1 MSFSP
6 PNTFSDGTVCTSA
19 ALEGNNQALRV
30 YLHGGIVSGDVEAA
44 QWIDTRHIQPPS
56 YEPYSA
62 VQHGVSGHQGGND
75 SGMVRLTF
83 ATKYLSGGG
92 RSSSTSFHAIP
103 GTAITVDA
111 RRACT
116 MVFHYW
122 WEVEAGPDES
132 TGGGQETDTD
142 RQVWIAPYVNRPST
156 AYSSYRGH
164 SQECVNVQDS
174 TNLWANPANYGATKP
189 YTLAGAYQSRD
200 GVLVH
205 SAPNGVV
212 TFGLAAHSQIDRVA
226 VVNWGVA
233 IESFYL

>member
-6 PNTFSDGTVCTSA
+6 PSTFVDGTVCTSA
-19 ALEGNNQALRV
+19 DLEGNYQALRV
-30 YLHGGIVSGDVEAA
+30 YLHKGIVPGDVDAG

-56 YEPYSA
+56 VEPYSG

-92 RSSSTSFHAIP
+92 RSSSTAFNEIP

-142 RQVWIAPYVNRPST
+142 RQVWIAPYVNKPAT

-174 TNLWANPANYGATKP
+174 FFLWANPANYGAIKP

-205 SAPNGVV
+205 SAPNGIV